1 MRVAS
6 AAAQASRVARLT
18 APVLA
23 GRSRHLGNVNGSLA
37 RRIVWTHAAS
47 GKHLIVHAADPEELD
62 EPAPEAPPLMD
73 EASDIPSIDDPG
85 GDTIDERLE
94 RKRQDEHERI
104 ERIRE
109 DQQHQED
116 EAGRQRRQNVRV
128 DVQLPIMLH
137 LGGREAPSRTRD
149 ISATGIG
156 FSTRLPVE
164 LDQRGDVTIEFDG
177 WHFRKAFVIRFMK
190 PILAGHQVGV
200 QFEELSQE
208 EREKLVKQVFDLQR
222 AQLQTKRR

>member
-1 MRVAS
+1 M
-6 AAAQASRVARLT
+6 
-18 APVLA
+18 
-23 GRSRHLGNVNGSLA
+23 
-37 RRIVWTHAAS
+37 
-47 GKHLIVHAADPEELD
+47 HAADPEEFD
-62 EPAPEAPPLMD
+62 EPAPDAPPLVD
-73 EASDIPSIDDPG
+73 EASDIPPIDDPG

-94 RKRQDEHERI
+94 RKRRDEHQRI

-128 DVQLPIMLH
+128 DVQLPITLRIA
-137 LGGREAPSRTRD
+137 GREAPARTRD

-164 LDQRGDVTIEFDG
+164 LDMRGDVTVEFDG
-177 WHFRKAFVIRFMK
+177 WNFRKAFVIRFMK

-200 QFEELSQE
+200 QFEELTQE